1 MDFIIETGEGVD
13 GANSYVD
20 LVYADQYVEF
30 YHPDELEWVDETDGR
45 KQLAL
50 ITATKFVDQI
60 IDWQGNIFSV
70 TQPLAWP
77 RTEFK
82 DAAGRVIKEGTI
94 PQVIKESVVQLAVES
109 LKNDLYDEG
118 VMLTSQKFGSSSET
132 YAGPTRDGGNEVG
145 RRIAKD
151 LRRMGYGSSYSTMIT
166 VARA

>member
-1 MDFIIETGEGVD
+1 MDFIIETGNGVD
-13 GANSYVD
+13 GATSYVD

-30 YHPDELEWVDETDGR
+30 YYPDELDWVDQTDAR

-50 ITATKFVDQI
+50 ITATKFIDQI
-60 IDWQGNIFSV
+60 IDWKGNIFYT

-82 DAAGRVIKEGTI
+82 DSDGRVIKEGVI
-94 PQVIKESVVQLAVES
+94 PQAIKEAVVQLAVES
-109 LKNDLYDEG
+109 LKSDLYDEG
-118 VMLTSQKFGSSSET
+118 VMLTSQKYGSSSET

-145 RRIAKD
+145 RRVAKD

-166 VARA
+166 IERA